1 MGMPPAHSPVLP
13 GIGDRGSWSE
23 DWGEH
28 RAAAVVSAVRGAHE
42 EMNRST
48 VLARWTKK
56 REATTQHEK
65 YIPDRPGPGLESG
78 TWQFLWLPS

>member
-28 RAAAVVSAVRGAHE
+28 RAAAVVSAVRGVHE

-48 VLARWTKK
+48 DSPGTMDKEKRGRYTAREVHSRQTRTWT
-56 REATTQHEK
+56 
-65 YIPDRPGPGLESG
+65 
-78 TWQFLWLPS
+78 